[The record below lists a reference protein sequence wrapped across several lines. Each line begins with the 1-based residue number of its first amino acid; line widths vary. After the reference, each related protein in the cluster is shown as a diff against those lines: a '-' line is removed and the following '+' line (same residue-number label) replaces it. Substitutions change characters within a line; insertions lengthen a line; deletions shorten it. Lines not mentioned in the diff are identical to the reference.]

1 MAISKIKVGSVEHEL
16 QTTISNISGLQNKLN
31 EIDDKL
37 SVTNIAYGSCP
48 TAADVSGK
56 VVTTI
61 GHDDWELNIGSL
73 IMVTFDV
80 TNTASNVTLNVNN
93 TGAYPIWYNNAE
105 YVSTG
110 NAYTGYA
117 GRTITYAFNGTHWV
131 WISSS
136 YDANTQS
143 NTNSTDTNSKI
154 FLVGA
159 TSQGSNKTT
168 YSHNEVYVGTDH
180 HVYSNGKQTVNLSD
194 TQALTNKTYEG
205 YTLGAACAKGVDTA
219 ATSGS
224 ANLITSGGAYS
235 ALNDLSTKLTNGTTK
250 VGKAG
255 TADSATKATQDSLGR
270 SISETYLTIS
280 QSNNTFDQLQEEVTG
295 LGESFSQV
303 IEKMYGSDFSE
314 DIDTFITIR
323 GIATDEAAKVKNEL
337 LNGAGAAY
345 DTLKELADLIIA
357 DKSAIEAL
365 ETIAAGK
372 IDKVPSLGMPSAIAV
387 FNPDGTLVRGM
398 NSSDFDDSMTITGI
412 FIRLT
417 YDLLQNKITETSDGD
432 ATVLPIED
440 IISEEIMPALL
451 FMLSSLYKEFLDENG
466 MPPQNDDD
474 TFPSIYEIANAIV
487 EEAIALINQNK
498 VDKTT
503 TVNGKP
509 LSSDITLTSKDI
521 NGVEG
526 QSFVLSDGTTKTALA
541 GAEVFNTGAN
551 NKATGMYAHAEGME
565 TEATGSSSHAQGA
578 NTKAKGAYSHTEGIG
593 TVANKAAQHV
603 QGKYNIIANTNLAH
617 IVGNGSASTPS
628 NAHTLDWDGNAWFA
642 GDIKIGGT
650 GWDDSSAKTLATT
663 DDIMG
668 YDYGTED
675 LVAGSSE
682 LATGRLYFVYE

>member
-61 GHDDWELNIGSL
+61 GHDDWELSIGSL

-255 TADSATKATQDSLGR
+255 TADSATSATSATKATQDASGNVIT
-270 SISETYLTIS
+270 STYETKSDATAKL
-280 QSNNTFDQLQEEVTG
+280 NTAK
-295 LGESFSQV
+295 S
-303 IEKMYGSDFSE
+303 YA
-314 DIDTFITIR
+314 DTV
-323 GIATDEAAKVKNEL
+323 ATNVKNEL

-372 IDKVPSLGMPSAIAV
+372 IDKVHFLHSLQLYLHMI
-387 FNPDGTLVRGM
+387 
-398 NSSDFDDSMTITGI
+398 
-412 FIRLT
+412 
-417 YDLLQNKITETSDGD
+417 LQY
-432 ATVLPIED
+432 L
-440 IISEEIMPALL
+440 ISQLHR
-451 FMLSSLYKEFLDENG
+451 F
-466 MPPQNDDD
+466 
-474 TFPSIYEIANAIV
+474 
-487 EEAIALINQNK
+487 
-498 VDKTT
+498 
-503 TVNGKP
+503 
-509 LSSDITLTSKDI
+509 
-521 NGVEG
+521 
-526 QSFVLSDGTTKTALA
+526 QSHKCL
-541 GAEVFNTGAN
+541 
-551 NKATGMYAHAEGME
+551 
-565 TEATGSSSHAQGA
+565 
-578 NTKAKGAYSHTEGIG
+578 
-593 TVANKAAQHV
+593 
-603 QGKYNIIANTNLAH
+603 
-617 IVGNGSASTPS
+617 
-628 NAHTLDWDGNAWFA
+628 
-642 GDIKIGGT
+642 
-650 GWDDSSAKTLATT
+650 
-663 DDIMG
+663 
-668 YDYGTED
+668 
-675 LVAGSSE
+675 
-682 LATGRLYFVYE
+682 